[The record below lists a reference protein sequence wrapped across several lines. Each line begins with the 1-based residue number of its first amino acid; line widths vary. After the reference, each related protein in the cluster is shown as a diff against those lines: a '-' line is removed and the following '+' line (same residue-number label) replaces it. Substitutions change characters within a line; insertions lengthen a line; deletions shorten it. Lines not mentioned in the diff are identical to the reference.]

1 LQVLDAFLILLFV
14 KTSLVEQSD
23 FWKYFSEIEN
33 ALSKKCGRKVF
44 LSPLDWGLIEA
55 WQKRGVP
62 LHIILKSIDSLDVT
76 HNHNRKLNSLRYF
89 REKIE
94 EEFSFWLKQKAGRKD
109 GPKLPVTDVPALEK
123 NLEAYL
129 EEKIRLLNLAI
140 EVNNGQITKILR
152 KAIKKLQNLKQST
165 ELGFVEIE
173 LEKLEKEI
181 NKALLTSVDTKVLKR
196 CNREVEKQ
204 MSKYKFRTD
213 EKTYRRNCELMLLK
227 LLRKEFNI
235 PHLGL
240 FDL

>member
-1 LQVLDAFLILLFV
+1 MQVLDAFLILLFV

-181 NKALLTSVDTKVLKR
+181 NKALLTSVDTKILER

-204 MSKYKFRTD
+204 MSKYKLRTD

>member
-1 LQVLDAFLILLFV
+1 MQVFGALLILLFV
-14 KTSLVEQSD
+14 KNSSGRQSD
-23 FWKYFSEIEN
+23 FWNYFSEIEN
-33 ALSKKCGRKVF
+33 ALSKKCGRKIF

-62 LHIILKSIDSLDVT
+62 LHIILKIIDSLDVT
-76 HNHNRKLNSLRYF
+76 HNHKRKLNSLRYF
-89 REKIE
+89 RGKIE

-109 GPKLPVTDVPALEK
+109 EPILSVTDSPAIEK

-129 EEKIRLLNLAI
+129 EQKIRLLNLAI
-140 EVNNGQITKILR
+140 ETNKEEITKILR
-152 KAIKKLQNLKQST
+152 KAVKKLQSLKQST
-165 ELGFVEIE
+165 ELSFVEIE
-173 LEKLEKEI
+173 LERLEKEI
-181 NKALLTSVDTKVLKR
+181 NKALLTNADTKILER
-196 CNREVEKQ
+196 CNQEVEKQ
-204 MSKYKFRTD
+204 MSKYKFRID